1 MTSKGE
7 DTDWTSIITA
17 VEPADKKS
25 RTRAITNSKL
35 LIVETDASGKW
46 RCTNGNGVLVS
57 DGFSL
62 KCNYPLYISDFFSC
76 QLVEF
81 LTDYLAKPAFKSW

>member
-7 DTDWTSIITA
+7 DTDWTSTITA

-35 LIVETDASGKW
+35 LIVQADASRKW

-57 DGFSL
+57 DGFYL
-62 KCNYPLYISDFFSC
+62 DCRYPSPFFEFFGC